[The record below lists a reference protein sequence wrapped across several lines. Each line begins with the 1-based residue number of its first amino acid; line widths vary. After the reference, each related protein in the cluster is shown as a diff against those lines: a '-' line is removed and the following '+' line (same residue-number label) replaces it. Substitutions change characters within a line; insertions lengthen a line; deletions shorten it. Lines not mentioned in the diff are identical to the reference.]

1 MSDLAASSINS
12 ADRKLD
18 GRRTRSHNL
27 QQHFRDSSVASPHV
41 DKPRANWIEKRFKY
55 IAEVTRGR
63 LPASNDFRPPE
74 KDAIPYL
81 TTEYLRGESDEPEL
95 VEIGKE
101 LVYADEGDTLL
112 LWDGANAGEFFR
124 AKQGAVSSTVA
135 KIVPH
140 KVDAGFLHW
149 ACKGREDFLRSQTT
163 GMGIPHV
170 DSESLTNMRIPLPG
184 EISQHIIADYLDRET
199 ARLDTLIAAKQRMLR
214 LLVEKQRAFIT
225 HAVTCG
231 LHPSSPMQDSAISW
245 LGEIPAHW
253 QIWKIGHLA
262 VVGNGSTPSRNNES
276 YWADEGIPWLNS
288 GVVNRPEITSA
299 DQFVT
304 KLATR
309 RCHLPMVGSG
319 AVLIAIT
326 GQGKTRGRA
335 SILSIDA
342 TISQHLAFIQPRGRR
357 LRPWFLRWVLVAAYD
372 FLRSISDDAGGTKG
386 ALTCGQIANLRVP
399 VPPLNEQDDILS
411 QVTTAVAKMESSQSV
426 VDRAISIIK
435 ERRAAVISNA
445 VAGKLDLGSVT

>member
-1 MSDLAASSINS
+1 MIATTKQIWPKKRLRFLTRRWLSDGQRQALENASKVTFLPMESIGELGEIDCS
-12 ADRKLD
+12 AIRDID
-18 GRRTRSHNL
+18 DVENGYTR
-27 QQHFRDSSVASPHV
+27 
-41 DKPRANWIEKRFKY
+41 
-55 IAEVTRGR
+55 
-63 LPASNDFRPPE
+63 
-74 KDAIPYL
+74 
-81 TTEYLRGESDEPEL
+81 
-95 VEIGKE
+95 
-101 LVYADEGDTLL
+101 
-112 LWDGANAGEFFR
+112 FFDDDIL
-124 AKQGAVSSTVA
+124 VA
-135 KIVPH
+135 KITPCFENGKGALVRNTVKGVGFGTTELHVLTAGNEIEARYLYYVTVSDHFRRLGEAAMFGAAGQKRVP
-140 KVDAGFLHW
+140 
-149 ACKGREDFLRSQTT
+149 EDFIRDYQV
-163 GMGIPHV
+163 PV
-170 DSESLTNMRIPLPG
+170 PPLAQ
-184 EISQHIIADYLDRET
+184 QHSIAEYLDRET

-319 AVLIAIT
+319 AALIAIT

-342 TISQHLAFIQPRGRR
+342 TISQHLAFIQPRGHR

-386 ALTCGQIANLRVP
+386 ALTCEQIANLRVP
-399 VPPLNEQDDILS
+399 VPPVNEQDEILS
-411 QVTTAVAKMESSQSV
+411 QVAAAVEKMESCQSV
-426 VDRAISIIK
+426 VDRTISIIK

-445 VAGKLDLGSVT
+445 VAGKLDLGSAI